1 MAGRFKMHRSAA
13 RARGGHSPSDRLLY
27 SGEGS
32 HEASEIRSTDLH
44 SAAVAHHVFVGLVAG
59 RPGHGRLDKVARVP
73 GHDHPVAQLKPHD
86 TNSNRPVSEVLSR
99 QSTGNLAARKG
110 GKEEWARYGSKG
122 SETREKRSAAL
133 SGQGARGRH
142 CTGYLAKQ

>member
-27 SGEGS
+27 SGEDS
-32 HEASEIRSTDLH
+32 HDASEIRGTDHH
-44 SAAVAHHVFVGLVAG
+44 SAAVAHHVFVGLVVG

-133 SGQGARGRH
+133 SSQGAGGRH